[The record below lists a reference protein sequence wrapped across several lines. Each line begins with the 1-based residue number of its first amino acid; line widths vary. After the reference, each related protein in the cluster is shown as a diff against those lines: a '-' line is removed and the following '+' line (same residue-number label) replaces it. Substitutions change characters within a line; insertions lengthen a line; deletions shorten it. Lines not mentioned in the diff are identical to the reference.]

1 MYRGGK
7 EVVSIRF
14 PLGSFEPKV
23 EPTLEERQSFIQQI
37 PSIVPTLRQ
46 IIMKCPL
53 SQLHM
58 PYREEGWSIQ
68 QIVHHL
74 ADNDMNAYL
83 RFKRALTE
91 EEPMANSYREDLWA
105 ELSDY
110 TEVPIEN
117 SLTLL
122 ETLHFRFLILLK
134 DLQPEDFKRTMRTQV
149 FGSITLDIALQ
160 RFVWHNQHHIAQIT
174 SILNRENAK
183 LHKE

>member
-1 MYRGGK
+1 MA
-7 EVVSIRF
+7 SIRF

-23 EPTLEERQSFIQQI
+23 EPTLEERQRFIQQI

-91 EEPMANSYREDLWA
+91 EEPVANSYREDLWA

-110 TEVPIEN
+110 MEVPIEN

-134 DLQPEDFKRTMRTQV
+134 DLRPEDFKRTMRTQLL
-149 FGSITLDIALQ
+149 GSITLDIALQ

>member
-1 MYRGGK
+1 M
-7 EVVSIRF
+7 VVSIRY
-14 PLGSFEPKV
+14 PLGSFEPLV
-23 EPTLEERQSFIQQI
+23 EPTLEDRQKFMQQI

-58 PYREEGWSIQ
+58 PYREGGWSIQ

-91 EEPMANSYREDLWA
+91 DEPLASSYREDLWA

-110 TEVPIEN
+110 TEVPVEN
-117 SLTLL
+117 SLSLL

-134 DLQPEDFKRTMRTQV
+134 DLHPEDFKRTMRTQV
-149 FGSITLDIALQ
+149 LGSFTLDIALQ
-160 RFVWHNQHHIAQIT
+160 RFVWHNQHHIAQIR
-174 SILNRENAK
+174 SIVNRETVK